1 MAILH
6 FRCKER
12 RRTLRVMLTVPL
24 KVRGMDVAGAPFS
37 VETSSHT
44 VSQHGVLIEL
54 GVIVS
59 LGDLLQLENER
70 TREKA
75 EGKIVTIRHSR
86 DGKTYVGVE
95 FTDQNINF
103 WHMSFPVHGAKP
115 LRRMVSGPEKVPAMS
130 S

>member
-1 MAILH
+1 MALLH

-24 KVRGMDVAGAPFS
+24 KVRGVDVGGAPFS
-37 VETSSHT
+37 VETNSHT
-44 VSQHGVLIEL
+44 VSRHGVLIEL

-59 LGDLLQLENER
+59 LGDLLRLENER
-70 TREKA
+70 TREKI
-75 EGKIVTIRHSR
+75 EGKVVTIRHSR
-86 DGKTYVGVE
+86 DGKTFVGVE

-103 WHMSFPVHGAKP
+103 WHMSFPVPGAKP
-115 LRRMVSGPEKVPAMS
+115 LRRMISATEKVPAMS

>member
-1 MAILH
+1 
-6 FRCKER
+6 
-12 RRTLRVMLTVPL
+12 MLTVPL

-37 VETSSHT
+37 VETNSHT

-103 WHMSFPVHGAKP
+103 WHMSFPVPGAKP
-115 LRRMVSGPEKVPAMS
+115 LRRMVSAPEKVPAMS

>member
-37 VETSSHT
+37 VETNSHT

-103 WHMSFPVHGAKP
+103 WHMSFPVPGAKP
-115 LRRMVSGPEKVPAMS
+115 LRRMVSAPEKVPAMS